1 LSPPEETSG
10 DESPAEEE
18 LELEEP
24 EKMED
29 EDLEELEDLDLED
42 EELEDLGL
50 EDEEMGDLDEIE
62 GLEDIE
68 APVEEIE
75 GEIEEELEPTEEVL
89 PEEEIIDER
98 IYTIPLR
105 KVYWSGSKR
114 KRANRAVKEVKRFVE
129 RHMKPDFLLIEQ
141 EVNQKIWSRGIE
153 KPPRKVRIR
162 ATKDAENLVRVY
174 LAEG

>member
-1 LSPPEETSG
+1 MSPPEETSG
-10 DESPAEEE
+10 DEVPEEPETDQAEE
-18 LELEEP
+18 LEE
-24 EKMED
+24 
-29 EDLEELEDLDLED
+29 LED
-42 EELEDLGL
+42 EELEEIEGLDL
-50 EDEEMGDLDEIE
+50 EDEEMGDLDEIK

-98 IYTIPLR
+98 IYTVPLR

-114 KRANRAVKEVKRFVE
+114 KRANRAVKEVKQFVE
-129 RHMKPDFLLIEQ
+129 RHMKPEFLLIEQ